1 MYWKE
6 PYHKDKHDSGSREH
20 SLHQDIFQLC
30 NYINPHKMTDFKQ
43 LCQIKISV
51 TQIEQEEEKK
61 KKKGYRK
68 LNSLLDINFKMTD
81 YIFFTI
87 IHNRKFC
94 LWHFTYNRKKIH
106 WSPAH
111 CTCRELKRISSS
123 SYFRKTYITVA
134 ATLLIFLCKKYI
146 NSLWKKIT
154 CQSPE
159 PTSKT

>member
-87 IHNRKFC
+87 IHFTIENSASGTSLTIEKKFTEAQ
-94 LWHFTYNRKKIH
+94 LIA
-106 WSPAH
+106 PAENWKEFPVVLILG
-111 CTCRELKRISSS
+111 RRI
-123 SYFRKTYITVA
+123 
-134 ATLLIFLCKKYI
+134 L
-146 NSLWKKIT
+146 
-154 CQSPE
+154 Q
-159 PTSKT
+159 